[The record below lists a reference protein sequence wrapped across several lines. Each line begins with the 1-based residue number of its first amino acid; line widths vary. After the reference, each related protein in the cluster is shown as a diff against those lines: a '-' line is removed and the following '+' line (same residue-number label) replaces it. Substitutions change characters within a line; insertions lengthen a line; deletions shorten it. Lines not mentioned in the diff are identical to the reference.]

1 MSFPHQSGTAP
12 FCLHNIFN
20 FSVPPSA
27 ASSIWIKFFESLSR
41 HSHICRNLAF
51 FPHVTWKLRIQSR
64 PPLGY
69 WKEGCR
75 SHLATY
81 FSNVI
86 VLLFQHDLDG
96 KWGWTGPRLVQDCA
110 VIHLSHG
117 SHMAWW
123 QPVAG
128 RPWRL
133 EQRWACEA
141 WQNLPRCSHL
151 RHVILCN
158 HENIWKLSS
167 GHFVLPQALK
177 ALFNKCSNHCF
188 CGIPILGSR
197 SLLLLLVLEC
207 LHWRRC
213 SQDDL
218 AMEPLQLAENAE
230 FFRKWPNDWESPILT
245 PPR

>member
-1 MSFPHQSGTAP
+1 MLFPHQSGTAP
-12 FCLHNIFN
+12 FCLHSISTFLHHQ
-20 FSVPPSA
+20 VPHP
-27 ASSIWIKFFESLSR
+27 IFES
-41 HSHICRNLAF
+41 NF
-51 FPHVTWKLRIQSR
+51 WKVFPGTPTFAETWCSFPMSTWKLRIQSR

-86 VLLFQHDLDG
+86 VVLFQHDLDG
-96 KWGWTGPRLVQDCA
+96 KWGWTVPRLVQDCA

-123 QPVAG
+123 QPVVG

-151 RHVILCN
+151 RHVIL
-158 HENIWKLSS
+158 
-167 GHFVLPQALK
+167 
-177 ALFNKCSNHCF
+177 
-188 CGIPILGSR
+188 
-197 SLLLLLVLEC
+197 
-207 LHWRRC
+207 
-213 SQDDL
+213 
-218 AMEPLQLAENAE
+218 
-230 FFRKWPNDWESPILT
+230 FRWL
-245 PPR
+245 R